1 MAEVVDTAQK
11 PHQGAE
17 LRAKASVLHSR
28 WQRGA
33 GCRVAVGADQPV
45 QLVLN
50 HKRLDLGDLDHLM
63 AMRFSILTA
72 ERLPATT
79 AGAGEMGDDLRA
91 LLHGEEIA
99 AGARMAVPAAALAA
113 TALALL
119 VG

>member
-1 MAEVVDTAQK
+1 M
-11 PHQGAE
+11 
-17 LRAKASVLHSR
+17 
-28 WQRGA
+28 
-33 GCRVAVGADQPV
+33 AVGADQPV

-79 AGAGEMGDDLRA
+79 ARCGEMGDDLRA
-91 LLHGEEIA
+91 LLHGEKIP
-99 AGARMAVPAAALAA
+99 AGARMALLAAALAA

-119 VG
+119 AG

>member
-1 MAEVVDTAQK
+1 M
-11 PHQGAE
+11 
-17 LRAKASVLHSR
+17 
-28 WQRGA
+28 
-33 GCRVAVGADQPV
+33 

-72 ERLPATT
+72 ERLPATA
-79 AGAGEMGDDLRA
+79 AGAGEMGDDLRS

-99 AGARMAVPAAALAA
+99 ACARMAVLAAVLVA
-113 TALALL
+113 TALAHL